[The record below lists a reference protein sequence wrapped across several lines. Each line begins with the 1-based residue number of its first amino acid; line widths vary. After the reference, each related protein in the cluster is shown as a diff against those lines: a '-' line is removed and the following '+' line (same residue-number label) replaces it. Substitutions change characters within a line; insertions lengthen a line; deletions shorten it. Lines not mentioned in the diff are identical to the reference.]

1 MRMNAEC
8 ILRESVWPISTIVFI
23 DTIEQVDNEI
33 IRKVRLS
40 IQDVIDSR
48 IRLKSLIFDSIDE
61 RMS

>member
-1 MRMNAEC
+1 MNAEC

>member
-48 IRLKSLIFDSIDE
+48 IRLKSLIF
-61 RMS
+61 